1 MSDGD
6 KRPRGAMTAAADV
19 LLVSVDDGPTV
30 PEALRSRAQA
40 ERALGLFSQSEDAG
54 TGTYGDDSE
63 DDDSDRLLLVML
75 TDTER
80 ASKDAAPAEPPPK
93 RRIKKRR
100 YQEVMRLRETACA
113 LERELVALKNR
124 QESAARAIKNED
136 GDTDVTR
143 WQKVAKREIQATART
158 RLENAK
164 LKETL
169 KAQVEFSKSLCQ
181 ALVTKHRSIQGL
193 QRYFLYEQGELA
205 TVQPSTPRES
215 EIFDALLR
223 NLFARDCDSHEFLSF
238 NGLPAVSS
246 LVTTHQEAAV
256 SEGKIL
262 LNDEQALCID
272 LVERY
277 VIPFDFRA
285 GARVLWTNVVSKRL
299 KLTEQAAHVS
309 VSHSICCW
317 MNPG

>member
-6 KRPRGAMTAAADV
+6 KRPRGAMTAAADA
-19 LLVSVDDGPTV
+19 LLVSVNDASPV
-30 PEALRSRAQA
+30 PEALRPRDTDESAA
-40 ERALGLFSQSEDAG
+40 LLGLFSQREDAG

-63 DDDSDRLLLVML
+63 DDDSDRLLLAML
-75 TDTER
+75 ADTER
-80 ASKDAAPAEPPPK
+80 TSKTAAPAEPLLK
-93 RRIKKRR
+93 RRTKKRR

-124 QESAARAIKNED
+124 QESAVRSIKSED
-136 GDTDVTR
+136 GDTDVMQ
-143 WQKVAKREIQATART
+143 WQKAAKREIQVTARA

-169 KAQVEFSKSLCQ
+169 EAQVEFSKSLRQ
-181 ALVTKHRSIQGL
+181 MLMTKHRSVQGL
-193 QRYFLYEQGELA
+193 QRYFLCEQGELVA
-205 TVQPSTPRES
+205 VQPSTPRES

-223 NLFARDCDSHEFLSF
+223 NLFVRDCDSHEFLSF
-238 NGLPAVSS
+238 NGLPAVNS
-246 LVTTHQEAAV
+246 LATTHQEAAV
-256 SEGKIL
+256 NEGRIL

-285 GARVLWTNVVSKRL
+285 GARVLWANVVSKHL
-299 KLTEQAAHVS
+299 KLTEQVVHVS
-309 VSHSICCW
+309 VS
-317 MNPG
+317 